1 MNNLPVLYHNYI
13 EFSQLQAAESS
24 CKPIKRK
31 TNPREMSPE
40 WSVNSGGRFPLQVW
54 FIVGILH
61 QITEVFVTNTSIL
74 CVTLE
79 TSRGVLDKFVRTG
92 F

>member
-1 MNNLPVLYHNYI
+1 MLFEYSLHNM
-13 EFSQLQAAESS
+13 
-24 CKPIKRK
+24 PIKGI
-31 TNPREMSPE
+31 NPGEVSPE

-74 CVTLE
+74 CVPQKTVGE
-79 TSRGVLDKFVRTG
+79 CW
-92 F
+92 